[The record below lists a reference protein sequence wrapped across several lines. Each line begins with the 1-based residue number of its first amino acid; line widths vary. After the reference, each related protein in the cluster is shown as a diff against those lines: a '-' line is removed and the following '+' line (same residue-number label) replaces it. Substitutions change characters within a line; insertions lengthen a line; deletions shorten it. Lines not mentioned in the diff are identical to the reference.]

1 VEAACGAT
9 DQSVGLSHGTGGEMR
24 DFMIAGGLIVVILL
38 GCLYFIL
45 F

>member
-1 VEAACGAT
+1 
-9 DQSVGLSHGTGGEMR
+9 MR

-45 F
+45 FYAQRGNAGRC